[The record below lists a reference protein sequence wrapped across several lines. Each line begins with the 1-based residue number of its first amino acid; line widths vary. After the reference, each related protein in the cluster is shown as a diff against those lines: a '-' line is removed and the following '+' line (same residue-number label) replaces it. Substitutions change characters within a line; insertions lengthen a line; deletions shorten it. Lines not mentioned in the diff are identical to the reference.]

1 MAGSEEV
8 NMWDFLSVGDT
19 HHAAGGDF
27 VSSTNANSTYGAG
40 QAPTPRPITEP
51 PPPAPILG
59 GFPPPTPGGYG
70 HLPPPPVYAGLHSAP
85 HPDTGFDLNASSSA
99 VGGSPASMGYGRH
112 QYPWAPQAGWAGSSQ
127 QYPPPVLPGRG
138 AHDEGALCGQKGRGR
153 GRCGRVHC
161 SGAAPPSPSRGSS
174 RGRSQTRNT
183 LTIGSSSNSGTGDD
197 GDNDDD
203 GDDSDSM
210 SDNYSSRWPDEVNR
224 LKRGFPTWTAKLYD
238 MFKECTIDWSKMK
251 VTGGYGTSDSDGSSP
266 TTTSGSRKRA
276 SSGGTSSTAES
287 PSKKNKRPK
296 APSAKKEKLKVR
308 SLLQS
313 MFLEMKKPA
322 EAAKQVLD
330 QAHELKKAKE
340 KEKAD
345 ALKYCLDLA
354 VQSGISRTS
363 DEFFF
368 LSKLFKSEHWRGVFC
383 YLQTPDERLAWIYK
397 AFADPTMHA
406 E

>member
-1 MAGSEEV
+1 
-8 NMWDFLSVGDT
+8 
-19 HHAAGGDF
+19 
-27 VSSTNANSTYGAG
+27 
-40 QAPTPRPITEP
+40 
-51 PPPAPILG
+51 
-59 GFPPPTPGGYG
+59 
-70 HLPPPPVYAGLHSAP
+70 
-85 HPDTGFDLNASSSA
+85 
-99 VGGSPASMGYGRH
+99 
-112 QYPWAPQAGWAGSSQ
+112 
-127 QYPPPVLPGRG
+127 
-138 AHDEGALCGQKGRGR
+138 
-153 GRCGRVHC
+153 
-161 SGAAPPSPSRGSS
+161 
-174 RGRSQTRNT
+174 
-183 LTIGSSSNSGTGDD
+183 
-197 GDNDDD
+197 
-203 GDDSDSM
+203 
-210 SDNYSSRWPDEVNR
+210 
-224 LKRGFPTWTAKLYD
+224 

-251 VTGGYGTSDSDGSSP
+251 VTGDYGTSDGDGSSP
-266 TTTSGSRKRA
+266 TTTSASRKRA

-354 VQSGISRTS
+354 VHSGISRTS

-383 YLQTPDERLAWIYK
+383 YLQTPDERLAWIDK